1 MKKKLKWILCLLGI
15 FLFILISVSA
25 TGSAP
30 LLVDHADLLTDSEE
44 QNALSIYGFT
54 RSVIMITRS
63 PFIMDF

>member
-30 LLVDHADLLTDSEE
+30 LLVDHADLLADMK
-44 QNALSIYGFT
+44 NRMF
-54 RSVIMITRS
+54 
-63 PFIMDF
+63 

>member
-1 MKKKLKWILCLLGI
+1 MKKKLIWILCLLGI
-15 FLFILISVSA
+15 FLFIPNPVST

-44 QNALSIYGFT
+44 QNVWSIYGFT

-63 PFIMDF
+63 PFIMAL